1 MSHYENTVFQL
12 HTLYAKS
19 VAFMSK
25 HINSLPNKTVGT
37 IFTVSKC
44 IDYTF

>member
-12 HTLYAKS
+12 HTLYGES

-25 HINSLPNKTVGT
+25 HINSLPDKTEGT
-37 IFTVSKC
+37 IFTV
-44 IDYTF
+44 